1 VIAYPKAFRE
11 KLAGSSSKVE
21 HQEQPKRTSKE
32 SLETWKSLT
41 SQVWELAMSNY
52 YFETWMWQ
60 FKKVPAAITRL
71 GRLVDDLRE
80 KKTAEIMENELR
92 LKLDYIKN
100 AKEMLEFTEGKIEDV
115 LRTLWAKKRELE

>member
-1 VIAYPKAFRE
+1 MIAYPRAFRE
-11 KLAGSSSKVE
+11 KLAKSSSKVE
-21 HQEQPKRTSKE
+21 RKEVEKTSKE

-41 SQVWELAMSNY
+41 AQVWELAMSNY

-71 GRLVDDLRE
+71 GRLVDELKE

-92 LKLDYIKN
+92 IKLDYIKN
-100 AKEMLEFTEGKIEDV
+100 AKEMLEYTEGKIEDV

>member
-1 VIAYPKAFRE
+1 MIAYPKAFRE
-11 KLAGSSSKVE
+11 KLERSSKVVK
-21 HQEQPKRTSKE
+21 EQPKKTSKE

-60 FKKVPAAITRL
+60 FKKVPAAITNL
-71 GRLVDDLRE
+71 GKLVDQLKE

-92 LKLDYIKN
+92 LKLDYVKN
-100 AKEMLEFTEGKIEDV
+100 AKEMLEYTEGKIEDV

>member
-1 VIAYPKAFRE
+1 MIAYPRAFRE
-11 KLAGSSSKVE
+11 KLEKSSSKVE
-21 HQEQPKRTSKE
+21 HKEVEKTSKE

-41 SQVWELAMSNY
+41 AQVWELAMSNY

-60 FKKVPAAITRL
+60 FKKVPAAITKL
-71 GRLVDDLRE
+71 GRLVDELKE

-100 AKEMLEFTEGKIEDV
+100 AKEMLEYTEGKIEDV